1 MLGRCADEHE
11 GTDDVVNAGTT
22 DQLPIVGEDVWLTV
36 PPFSEFLRTVRL
48 VAADAGSRAGLDY
61 DEVEDFRIAVDEL
74 CHLLMSSTDHEILLS
89 FGVVGRSAL
98 ARGRA
103 ARRHGGPPAPPRGLS
118 RRLIDSGGGPPPPAG
133 AGPPR
138 GQGGPLAPLGELSR
152 SIIDSV
158 ADSHE
163 TFERDDEIG
172 FSVMKERR
180 SPAVDA

>member
-1 MLGRCADEHE
+1 MQTSPVTVTFPA
-11 GTDDVVNAGTT
+11 A
-22 DQLPIVGEDVWLTV
+22 PED
-36 PPFSEFLRTVRL
+36 LRLARIATP
-48 VAADAGSRAGLDY
+48 DAGSRAGLDY

-103 ARRHGGPPAPPRGLS
+103 ARRHGGP
-118 RRLIDSGGGPPPPAG
+118 
-133 AGPPR
+133 
-138 GQGGPLAPLGELSR
+138 LAPLGELSR

-158 ADSHE
+158 ADYHE